1 MLSPEAN
8 ERLTRVGSG
17 TPCGELMRRYWIP
30 IAPLAQLRENPV
42 RKVRILGEDL
52 VLYQDRRGNFGLIG
66 DRCLHRLVDMQ
77 FGIPD
82 DCGLRCPYHGW
93 LYGADGECLDRPME
107 NKGAIKAKLKAYPV
121 QELGGLIFAYMG
133 PLPAPALPRWDLFV
147 WPNAVRQIA
156 INIIDCNWL
165 QCQENTGD
173 PTHSVWSHGHFFRY
187 ILERDGRL
195 AERAASL
202 DHTLHTRTKWGNG
215 IKEVYARPTKYG
227 FEKGISYSKELGAE
241 TDHVRRHS
249 TVIFPFYTQTG
260 KAGAPRSEFQIRVPM
275 DDTHT
280 YHICYQVYAAPHGI
294 KAPQQDYV
302 PWYEP
307 PMYDKSGRPILDYVL
322 AQDALVWAA
331 QGPITDRSKEILG
344 RTDVPIALL
353 RRQLDEQITRVE
365 EGKDPMNVFRE
376 DPGPMLHGSGSAP
389 GDWTSPDW
397 ATRQLFLS
405 QGFRKM
411 YHKGFANDDAD
422 RYGPAINLVKEL
434 HRSIEEAE
442 IAARGNARSAELQP
456 DAIVESS

>member
-8 ERLTRVGSG
+8 ERLTRVGAG

-42 RKVRILGEDL
+42 RKVRVLGEDL
-52 VLYQDRRGNFGLIG
+52 VLYKDRSGNFGLIG

-82 DCGLRCPYHGW
+82 ECGLRCPYHGW

-107 NKGAIKAKLKAYPV
+107 NTGTIKAKLKAYPV

-156 INIIDCNWL
+156 INVIDCNWL

-173 PTHSVWSHGHFFRY
+173 PTHSVWAHGHLFRY
-187 ILERDGRL
+187 ILERDGHL
-195 AERAASL
+195 AERATSF
-202 DHTLHTRTKWGNG
+202 DHTLHARTKWGNG
-215 IKEVYARPTKYG
+215 IKELYARPTQYG
-227 FEKGISYSKELGAE
+227 FEKGISYAKELGAE

-260 KAGAPRSEFQIRVPM
+260 KVGAPRSEFQIRVPM

-280 YHICYQVYAAPHGI
+280 YHICYQVYSAPHGI
-294 KAPQQDYV
+294 KAPHQDFV

-307 PMYDKSGRPILDYVL
+307 PMSDEKGRPILDYVL
-322 AQDALVWAA
+322 AQDALVWVA
-331 QGPITDRSKEILG
+331 QGAITDRSKELLG
-344 RTDVPIALL
+344 RTDVPIVLL
-353 RRQLDEQITRVE
+353 RGQLDQQIALVE
-365 EGKDPMNVFRE
+365 AGKDPMNVFRD
-376 DPGPMLHGSGSAP
+376 DPGSMLHGSGSAP
-389 GDWTSPDW
+389 DGWTSPDW
-397 ATRQLFLS
+397 AKQQLFLS

-422 RYGPAINLVKEL
+422 RYGPAIELVKEL
-434 HRSIEEAE
+434 HQCIEEAE
-442 IAARGNARSAELQP
+442 IAARGNARSAQLTP
-456 DAIVESS
+456 GAVVDA

>member
-8 ERLTRVGSG
+8 ARLTRVGPG
-17 TPCGELMRRYWIP
+17 TPCGDLMRRYWIP

-42 RKVRILGEDL
+42 RKVRVLGEDL

-66 DRCLHRLVDMQ
+66 DRCLHRLVDLQ

-156 INIIDCNWL
+156 INVIDCNWL

-173 PTHSVWSHGHFFRY
+173 PTHSVWAHGHLFRY

-202 DHTLHTRTKWGNG
+202 NHTLHTRTKWGNG
-215 IKEVYARPTKYG
+215 IKEIYARPTQHG
-227 FEKGISYSKELGAE
+227 FEKGISYAKELGAE

-294 KAPQQDYV
+294 KAPHQDFV

-307 PMYDKSGRPILDYVL
+307 PMYDKNGQPILDYVL
-322 AQDALVWAA
+322 AQDALVWVA
-331 QGPITDRSKEILG
+331 QGSITDRSKEILG

-353 RRQLDEQITRVE
+353 RRQLDEQIARVE
-365 EGKDPMNVFRE
+365 AGKDPMNVFRD
-376 DPGPMLHGSGSAP
+376 DPGTMLHGSGAAP

-422 RYGPAINLVKEL
+422 RYGPAIDLVKEL

-442 IAARGNARSAELQP
+442 IATRGNARSAELQP
-456 DAIVESS
+456 DAVVESS